1 MLRRR
6 KVLEGEQDLQNG
18 VMEQMFGPLAPTA
31 AASLQQLDAGQ
42 DSDRAGP
49 EEEDPCLETAPLVQ
63 MLDTELQ
70 LLLNLLTD
78 RTQRHA
84 RARLRSGALTGSD
97 AS

>member
-1 MLRRR
+1 MGSWLMLRRR
-6 KVLEGEQDLQNG
+6 KVLEGEPGSAEWGHGAD
-18 VMEQMFGPLAPTA
+18 VW
-31 AASLQQLDAGQ
+31 ASLQQLDAGQ

-49 EEEDPCLETAPLVQ
+49 EEEPCLETAPLVQ
-63 MLDTELQ
+63 MLNTELQ

-97 AS
+97 AY